1 VLLRVLF
8 LCIASLFVHILP
20 KLLSG
25 PGILFPLLVIGS
37 AHGLGPFVMLVHAL
51 VFIVAVYSGT
61 CSALSAGEVHVVE
74 LRAAESHLLI
84 VHLALCRVRQQL
96 VGLGDLLEL
105 LSSVRPLVK
114 VRVVLLGQLEI
125 RRLDILLS
133 CVGLQTQH
141 LVVVA
146 PSRV

>member
-1 VLLRVLF
+1 MIRGVSSHRFGPLVCRF
-8 LCIASLFVHILP
+8 L
-20 KLLSG
+20 
-25 PGILFPLLVIGS
+25 
-37 AHGLGPFVMLVHAL
+37 HGLVFV
-51 VFIVAVYSGT
+51 VAVNV
-61 CSALSAGEVHVVE
+61 SACLGRLAGEVHVVE
-74 LRAAESHLLI
+74 LRAAESHLLV

-96 VGLGDLLEL
+96 VGLGHLLEL